1 MKRLTIMRHAK
12 SSWDDFSLSDYER
25 PLNERGF
32 RDAPLMGEILNQK
45 DLHLNLFLSSPANR
59 AKTTAE
65 IIADSIG
72 FGAENITYKESI
84 YESSEFNLLMM
95 IKGLDEAVES
105 CMIVG
110 HNPALTAIINKLS
123 NFTLLNLPT
132 AGVVSIAFSTPWAEI
147 KPYQGE
153 MLFYEYPKK
162 YKK

>member
-12 SSWDDFSLSDYER
+12 SSWDDFSLSDYAR
-25 PLNERGF
+25 PLNERGL
-32 RDAPLMGEILNQK
+32 RDAPLMGEVLSKK
-45 DLHLNLFLSSPANR
+45 DLDLDLFLSSPAKR

-65 IIADSIG
+65 IIANAIG
-72 FGAENITYKESI
+72 FGAENITYQESI

-95 IKGLDEAVES
+95 IKGLDETVNS

-132 AGVVSIAFSTPWAEI
+132 AGVVSIEFSTPWSEI
-147 KPYQGE
+147 APYKGE

-162 YKK
+162 YRD